1 MSDGILIELAP
12 GWALGFDPHQWMIE
26 TADIRCQ
33 QAVLR
38 YRRSPWRPVAFIG
51 STKTVLRRCLSEK
64 GIELTPPKH
73 RNTSMP
79 CLIRS
84 GPGIGGINVKALL
97 FPKGRLRNGK
107 NQRQGQV

>member
-38 YRRSPWRPVAFIG
+38 YRRAPWRPVAFIG
-51 STKTVLRRCLSEK
+51 STKAVLRRCLSEK
-64 GIELTPPKH
+64 GIELTPKA
-73 RNTSMP
+73 SEYIDAMP
-79 CLIRS
+79 DTFRAWYRQYKRQA
-84 GPGIGGINVKALL
+84 GPIPESEAA
-97 FPKGRLRNGK
+97 
-107 NQRQGQV
+107 

>member
-38 YRRSPWRPVAFIG
+38 YRRAPWRPVAFIG

-64 GIELTPPKH
+64 GIELTPKA
-73 RNTSMP
+73 SEYIDAMP
-79 CLIRS
+79 DTFRAWYRRH
-84 GPGIGGINVKALL
+84 K
-97 FPKGRLRNGK
+97 
-107 NQRQGQV
+107 RQGASVPERKAA